1 MKKVLISLVLLVST
15 QAFAIDTDKQLIP
28 QQEVKLLKLLNQMD
42 PELVEEL
49 LSEVGVEWY
58 IKRTQQFE
66 GQTFSNDS
74 EFESVTQPAPVD
86 FGSYDDANAPK
97 FN

>member
-1 MKKVLISLVLLVST
+1 MKKVLISFILLMST
-15 QAFAIDTDKQLIP
+15 QVFAFNVDQQLIP

-42 PELVEEL
+42 PELLEEL
-49 LSEVGVEWY
+49 LSETGVEWY

-66 GQTFSNDS
+66 GQILDGETEFDS
-74 EFESVTQPAPVD
+74 ITQPAPVD